1 MRNTH
6 ENSGAAGEP
15 NVFLP
20 HKGGVSRAADDT
32 GNGGGRASRQQRSEQ
47 LHQLCAVLMM
57 ESVRCGAGERWRAA
71 VEDDVI
77 SPVLP
82 PLRSLPAS
90 SPLLS
95 FPFLLFAS
103 SHCLSLQQLL
113 TAEGLLLRGGGG
125 GKRRRWGHRGGHFV

>member
-1 MRNTH
+1 MRRPDDGVRQVW
-6 ENSGAAGEP
+6 SRRAVAG
-15 NVFLP
+15 
-20 HKGGVSRAADDT
+20 
-32 GNGGGRASRQQRSEQ
+32 GGGRRC
-47 LHQLCAVLMM
+47 HQPCPA
-57 ESVRCGAGERWRAA
+57 
-71 VEDDVI
+71 
-77 SPVLP
+77 

-125 GKRRRWGHRGGHFV
+125 EAEEEEEEEDGDTVEATLCDAVS